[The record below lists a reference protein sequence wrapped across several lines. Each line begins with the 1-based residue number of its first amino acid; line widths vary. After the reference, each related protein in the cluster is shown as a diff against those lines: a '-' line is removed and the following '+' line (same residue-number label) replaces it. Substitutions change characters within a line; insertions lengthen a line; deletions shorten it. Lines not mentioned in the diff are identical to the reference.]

1 MKKIAFALST
11 LFILCAFTFTHIDT
25 YKANIKTSN
34 LIWHGE
40 KLKAKHFGH
49 IQLKSGELKINHGKL
64 VGAEFVIDMRSI
76 TNKDIDSKK
85 YKAMLID
92 DLKSNRFFDVEN
104 YPEAFFKLIRATP
117 LGGNK
122 FDILGQLNIKGN
134 LGPVSI
140 PLELKYEDNGNVTA
154 IGECSINRT
163 KFGLTYGSNSFFDN
177 LGDEA
182 ISDLIRLEFNIVL
195 EK

>member
-1 MKKIAFALST
+1 
-11 LFILCAFTFTHIDT
+11 
-25 YKANIKTSN
+25 
-34 LIWHGE
+34 
-40 KLKAKHFGH
+40 
-49 IQLKSGELKINHGKL
+49 
-64 VGAEFVIDMRSI
+64 
-76 TNKDIDSKK
+76 
-85 YKAMLID
+85 
-92 DLKSNRFFDVEN
+92 
-104 YPEAFFKLIRATP
+104 
-117 LGGNK
+117 GGNK